1 VTTLGLVVAQ
11 LRRRPLQTV
20 LGVALLAL
28 GIATLVF
35 VVLAQSQLTR
45 QLERDARNIDLV
57 VGAKG
62 SPLQLVLAAV
72 YQVDVP
78 TGNVPLATVDLL
90 RRNRL
95 VSQAIPL
102 AMGDSYRGFRM
113 VGTEPAFLELHEAAL
128 ASGRMWSAPM
138 QAVIGWDVA
147 RETGLAPGA
156 EFFGTH
162 GIAEGGA
169 VHEDAR
175 YRVVGV
181 LARTES
187 VVDRL
192 VLTDKASVWQV
203 HEGDAADEVE
213 RRILEAEREV
223 TAILVRYASPMG
235 AAIVPRQ
242 INAES
247 RLQAASPANEIARLF
262 AVVGV
267 GIETMRGFAW
277 ILIGS
282 SLLALFVTL
291 FNALEERRYD
301 IAIMRLVGA
310 SGARVAWLLLLEA
323 WLLAAVALALGL
335 ALGVAA
341 VAVVDSWLAEARAF
355 SLSATAIGPAMGL
368 VVMVA
373 LAVATLAA
381 VLPAGRAARMDV
393 SRVLAMG

>member
-1 VTTLGLVVAQ
+1 MTTVGLVVAQ

-35 VVLAQSQLTR
+35 VVLVQSQLTR

-62 SPLQLVLAAV
+62 SPLQLVLSAV

-78 TGNVPLATVDLL
+78 TGNVPLATVGLL
-90 RRNRL
+90 RGNRL
-95 VSQAIPL
+95 VRQAIPL
-102 AMGDSYRGFRM
+102 AMGDSYRGFRI

-138 QAVIGWDVA
+138 QAVVGSEVA

-192 VLTDKASVWQV
+192 VLTDMASVWHV
-203 HEGDAADEVE
+203 HEGDAVDEAE
-213 RRILEAEREV
+213 RRILEAEREI

-277 ILIGS
+277 ILVGS

-323 WLLAAVALALGL
+323 WLLAGVALVIGL
-335 ALGVAA
+335 ALGAAA

-355 SLSATAIGPAMGL
+355 SLSASAMGPAIGL
-368 VVMVA
+368 VVTVA

-381 VLPAGRAARMDV
+381 VLPAWRAARMDV

>member
-62 SPLQLVLAAV
+62 SPLQLVLSAV

-90 RRNRL
+90 RGNRL
-95 VSQAIPL
+95 VRQAIPL
-102 AMGDSYRGFRM
+102 AMGDSYRGFRI
-113 VGTEPAFLELHEAAL
+113 VGTEPSFLELHEAAL
-128 ASGRMWSAPM
+128 ASGQMWGAPM
-138 QAVIGWDVA
+138 QAVIGSEVA

-213 RRILEAEREV
+213 RRVLEAEREV

-262 AVVGV
+262 AVVGF

-323 WLLAAVALALGL
+323 WLLAGVALALGL
-335 ALGVAA
+335 ALGAAA

-355 SLSATAIGPAMGL
+355 SLSATEIGPAMGW
-368 VVMVA
+368 VVVVA

-381 VLPAGRAARMDV
+381 VLPAWRAARMNV

>member
-1 VTTLGLVVAQ
+1 MTTVGLVVAQ

-35 VVLAQSQLTR
+35 VVLVQSQLTR

-62 SPLQLVLAAV
+62 SPLQLVLSAV

-78 TGNVPLATVDLL
+78 TGNVPLATVGLL
-90 RRNRL
+90 RGNRL
-95 VSQAIPL
+95 VRQAIPL
-102 AMGDSYRGFRM
+102 AMGDSYRGFRI

-138 QAVIGWDVA
+138 QAVVGSEVA

-192 VLTDKASVWQV
+192 VLTDMASVWHV
-203 HEGDAADEVE
+203 HEGDAVDEAE
-213 RRILEAEREV
+213 RRILEAERET
-223 TAILVRYASPMG
+223 TAILVRYSSPMG

-277 ILIGS
+277 ILVGS

-323 WLLAAVALALGL
+323 WLLAGVALVIGL
-335 ALGVAA
+335 ALGAAA

-355 SLSATAIGPAMGL
+355 SLSASAMGPAIGL
-368 VVMVA
+368 VVTVA

-381 VLPAGRAARMDV
+381 VLPAWRAARMDV

>member
-1 VTTLGLVVAQ
+1 MTAVGLVVAQ
-11 LRRRPLQTV
+11 MRRRPLQTV

-35 VVLAQSQLTR
+35 VVVVQSQLTR

-62 SPLQLVLAAV
+62 SPLQLVLSAV

-90 RRNRL
+90 RGNRL
-95 VSQAIPL
+95 VRQAIPL
-102 AMGDSYRGFRM
+102 AMGDSYRGFRI

-138 QAVIGWDVA
+138 QAVVGSEVA
-147 RETGLAPGA
+147 RETGRAPGA

-181 LARTES
+181 LARTQS
-187 VVDRL
+187 VIDRL
-192 VLTDKASVWQV
+192 VLTDKASFWHV
-203 HEGDAADEVE
+203 HEGDAVDEAE

-247 RLQAASPANEIARLF
+247 RLQAASPASEIARLF

-277 ILIGS
+277 ILVGS

-310 SGARVAWLLLLEA
+310 SSARVAGLLLLEA
-323 WLLAAVALALGL
+323 WLLAGVALALGL
-335 ALGVAA
+335 ALGAAA
-341 VAVVDSWLAEARAF
+341 VAVVGSWLAEARAF
-355 SLSATAIGPAMGL
+355 SLSASAIGPAMGL
-368 VVMVA
+368 VVTVA

-381 VLPAGRAARMDV
+381 VLPAWRAARMDV

>member
-1 VTTLGLVVAQ
+1 MTTVGLVVAQ

-35 VVLAQSQLTR
+35 VVLVQSQLTR

-62 SPLQLVLAAV
+62 SPLQLVLSAV

-78 TGNVPLATVDLL
+78 TGNVPLATVGLL
-90 RRNRL
+90 RGNRL
-95 VSQAIPL
+95 VRQAIPL
-102 AMGDSYRGFRM
+102 AMGDSYRGFRI

-138 QAVIGWDVA
+138 QAVVGSEVA

-192 VLTDKASVWQV
+192 VLTDMASVWHV
-203 HEGDAADEVE
+203 HEGDAVDEAE
-213 RRILEAEREV
+213 RRILEAEREI

-277 ILIGS
+277 ILVGS

-323 WLLAAVALALGL
+323 WLLAGVALVIGL
-335 ALGVAA
+335 ALGAAA

-355 SLSATAIGPAMGL
+355 SLSASAMGPAIGL
-368 VVMVA
+368 VVTVA
-373 LAVATLAA
+373 LVVATLAA
-381 VLPAGRAARMDV
+381 VLPAWRAARMDV

>member
-62 SPLQLVLAAV
+62 SPLQLVLSAV

-90 RRNRL
+90 RGNRL

-102 AMGDSYRGFRM
+102 AMGDSYRGFRI

-138 QAVIGWDVA
+138 QAVIGSEVA

-156 EFFGTH
+156 EFLGTH

-323 WLLAAVALALGL
+323 WLLAAAALALGL

-341 VAVVDSWLAEARAF
+341 VAVVDSWLVEARAF

-381 VLPAGRAARMDV
+381 VLPAWRAARMDV

>member
-1 VTTLGLVVAQ
+1 MTTLGLVVAQ

>member
-1 VTTLGLVVAQ
+1 MTTLGLVVAQ

-62 SPLQLVLAAV
+62 SPLQLVLSAV

-90 RRNRL
+90 RGNRL

-102 AMGDSYRGFRM
+102 AMGDSYRGFRI

-138 QAVIGWDVA
+138 QAVIGSEVA

-156 EFFGTH
+156 EFLGTH

-247 RLQAASPANEIARLF
+247 RLQAASPASEIARLF

-277 ILIGS
+277 ILVGS

-310 SGARVAWLLLLEA
+310 SSARVAGLLLLEA
-323 WLLAAVALALGL
+323 WLLAGVALALGL
-335 ALGVAA
+335 ALGAAA
-341 VAVVDSWLAEARAF
+341 VAVVGSWLAEARAF
-355 SLSATAIGPAMGL
+355 SLSASAIGPAMGL
-368 VVMVA
+368 VVTVA

-381 VLPAGRAARMDV
+381 VLPAWRAARMDV

>member
-1 VTTLGLVVAQ
+1 MTTLGLVVAQ

-62 SPLQLVLAAV
+62 SPLQLVLSAV

-90 RRNRL
+90 RGNRL

-102 AMGDSYRGFRM
+102 AMGDSYRGFRI

-138 QAVIGWDVA
+138 QAVIGSEVA

-156 EFFGTH
+156 EFLGTH

-323 WLLAAVALALGL
+323 WLLAAAALALGL

-341 VAVVDSWLAEARAF
+341 VAVVDSWLVEARAF

-381 VLPAGRAARMDV
+381 VLPAWRAARMDV